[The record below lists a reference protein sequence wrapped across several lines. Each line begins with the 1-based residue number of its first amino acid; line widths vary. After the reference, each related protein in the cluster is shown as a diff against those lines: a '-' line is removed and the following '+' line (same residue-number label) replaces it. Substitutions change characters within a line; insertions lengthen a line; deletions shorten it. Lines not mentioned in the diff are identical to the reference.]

1 MSRASAHR
9 QVAEIGVGLALVLLV
24 PRLVRLFY
32 PEVWI
37 EDDFYLENAF
47 LVSIGMR
54 PYVDF
59 LHVHF
64 PVLEWI
70 AGAYI
75 KLFGASLLS
84 LEFLNE
90 AAIYLTSL
98 LVFALAQR
106 VASRQVAIASAILY
120 GFASLVFRYHVYERE
135 CFIAP
140 LLVAATMFAI
150 EDEGTG
156 WRPLAAIAALLAAAC
171 AIKLT
176 AVVPVIV
183 IVAYWAIAKRQ
194 IARAIAIGAA
204 VAGLVAILTAFCYW
218 RYGYEFIF
226 QTFLFHFMKGRDG
239 AEAIAVYPALI
250 LDILAPLFILGAV
263 RLLPSVRAEG
273 AAGLVLT
280 MAVAEYVFFGLLSP
294 TAWGHNYLEAL
305 PFIAIVAGV
314 GAIALVAAVRR
325 LVTAESPQ
333 RRDWWWAAGGGL
345 LVLLC
350 LLIFTPLVNE
360 NWLHGSVYGFGFIPR
375 DEISQIAAVVSRA
388 TAPGENV
395 IAPSFICFEANRP
408 ELIRY
413 PELYG
418 AYREAKAIYE
428 RNGFQAARAQLGG
441 ANFFTLI
448 EETAHYWNDP
458 IKDAVAKRQVKI
470 VISDSPIQ
478 LLPLVLVP
486 PQLLA
491 DSGYQTVLRTQH
503 YAVWELESAPVK
515 SGP

>member
-1 MSRASAHR
+1 MSRRSSRR
-9 QVAEIGVGLALVLLV
+9 QAARIGVGLALLLLA

-59 LHVHF
+59 IHVHF

-70 AGAYI
+70 AGAYM

-90 AAIYLTSL
+90 AAIYITSL

-120 GFASLVFRYHVYERE
+120 GFASLVFRYHAYERE

-140 LLVAATMFAI
+140 LLVGATIFAI
-150 EDEGTG
+150 DGQQSG
-156 WRPLAAIAALLAAAC
+156 WRRSVAIAALLAAAC

-176 AVVPVIV
+176 AVVPVLV
-183 IVAYWAIAKRQ
+183 IVGYFATARRQ
-194 IARAIAIGAA
+194 IARAIEIGAA
-204 VAGLVAILTAFCYW
+204 VAGAITVLTVFCYW
-218 RYGYEFIF
+218 RYGYDFVF
-226 QTFLFHFMKGRDG
+226 QTFLFHFMKGRD
-239 AEAIAVYPALI
+239 ATEAIALYPATI
-250 LDILAPLFILGAV
+250 LDILAPLFVLGAI
-263 RLLPSVRAEG
+263 RLYPSLMVDG
-273 AAGLVLT
+273 TAGLVLT
-280 MAVAEYVFFGLLSP
+280 MAIAEYVFYGLLSP

-314 GAIALVAAVRR
+314 GAIAVGSAIRN
-325 LVTAESPQ
+325 LVTAESPK
-333 RRDWWWAAGGGL
+333 RRNWYWAGGGGL
-345 LVLLC
+345 LILAC
-350 LLIFTPLVNE
+350 LLILTPLVNE
-360 NWLHGSVYGFGFIPR
+360 NWLHGAVYGFGFVPR
-375 DEISQIAAVVSRA
+375 DEISQIAAAVNRA
-388 TAPGENV
+388 TAPGDNV

-418 AYREAKAIYE
+418 AYREARAIYE
-428 RNGFQAARAQLGG
+428 RNGFLVARRQLGG

-448 EETAHYWNDP
+448 GETAHYWTDP

-470 VISDSPIQ
+470 VISDSLIQ

-491 DSGYQTVLRTQH
+491 DSGYRPVLRTEH
-503 YAVWELESAPVK
+503 YTVWELEAPASK
-515 SGP
+515 